1 MLYDFKFYNPTKIH
15 FGRESLGKLKEELS
29 NYGDTILLAYG
40 KAAIKRIGLY
50 DKVVTI
56 LKDSGKTI
64 IELEGVMPN
73 PTYAKVL
80 EGTELVRKHNVD
92 LILAVGGGSVV
103 DYAKAVAGSAYCEED
118 AYQRYWIDRK
128 AVECKTV
135 PVASILT
142 MVGTGSEMN
151 GGSVITNDDLKLK
164 IGYGFPQSVFPKF
177 SILNPEFT
185 YSIPKYQMVSG
196 IYDILSHLMEQYF
209 SGEEISTSDYIME
222 GLLRSVID
230 NARVA
235 IKEPENYEARSNIM
249 WSSTVAIN
257 TLCAASKPGDWAVHS
272 IEHQLGAYTDC
283 AHGMGL
289 AAISLPY
296 YRHIYKYGLDKF
308 VRFAEVVW
316 GVSSEGKTKDDV
328 ALEGISCLEAFIDEC
343 GIVKSLKEL
352 GATKEMLPLIAES
365 TNASSNGYKELSPSE
380 ILDVL
385 EQCF

>member
-1 MLYDFKFYNPTKIH
+1 MLYDFNFYNPTKIY
-15 FGRESLGKLKEELS
+15 FGKESLGKLNEELQ
-29 NYGDTILLAYG
+29 NYGNTILLTYG
-40 KAAIKRIGLY
+40 KGAIKRIGLY
-50 DKVVTI
+50 DKVVAI
-56 LKDSGKTI
+56 LKENGKTI
-64 IELEGVMPN
+64 IDLEGVMPN

-80 EGTELVRKHNVD
+80 EGAELVRKHKVD

-103 DYAKAVAGSAYCEED
+103 DYSKAVAASAYCEED
-118 AYQRYWIDRK
+118 AYQRYWIERK
-128 AVECKTV
+128 PVECKTV

-151 GGSVITNDDLKLK
+151 GGSVITNEDLKLK

-185 YSIPKYQMVSG
+185 YSVPKYQMVSG

-209 SGEEISTSDYIME
+209 SGEEICTSDYIIE
-222 GLLRSVID
+222 GLMKSVID
-230 NARVA
+230 NARIAV
-235 IKEPENYEARSNIM
+235 KEPENYEARSNIM
-249 WSSTVAIN
+249 WSSTVALN

-296 YRHIYKYGLDKF
+296 YRYIYKYGVDKF

-316 GVSSEGKTKDDV
+316 GVSSKDKTKDEV
-328 ALEGISCLEAFIDEC
+328 ALEGISCLEAFLDEC
-343 GIVKSLKEL
+343 GIVKSLSEL
-352 GATKEMLPLIAES
+352 DATKEMLPLIAES
-365 TNASSNGYKELSPSE
+365 TNSTGNGYKKLTAAE
-380 ILDVL
+380 ILDIL